1 MKYLG
6 TKEINIGDK
15 VNLLEKEYF
24 VGDRVELIRDYS
36 SLNNLGGKATKLLET
51 LPPPII
57 GYLIAVIPA
66 NKYNPTYRS
75 NSNFIV
81 LSNTNPFFDSSRK
94 SIKIKETYGEF
105 ERYIKE
111 VLKLKP
117 E

>member
-15 VNLLEKEYF
+15 VKVLEKEYF

-36 SLNNLGGKATKLLET
+36 SLNNLGGKAAKLLET
-51 LPPPII
+51 PHPPII

-81 LSNTNPFFDSSRK
+81 LSNTNPFFDSSKK